1 MDIILK
7 SQSNLCSYRS
17 SNTAADPPK
26 PLLRF
31 LWGHSSSRL
40 EPKRNLRQFSVI
52 ERTDPGDPLIYSSE
66 ERLRSLDRSM
76 QVLIFNE
83 GADDNGML

>member
-1 MDIILK
+1 M
-7 SQSNLCSYRS
+7 
-17 SNTAADPPK
+17 
-26 PLLRF
+26 
-31 LWGHSSSRL
+31 